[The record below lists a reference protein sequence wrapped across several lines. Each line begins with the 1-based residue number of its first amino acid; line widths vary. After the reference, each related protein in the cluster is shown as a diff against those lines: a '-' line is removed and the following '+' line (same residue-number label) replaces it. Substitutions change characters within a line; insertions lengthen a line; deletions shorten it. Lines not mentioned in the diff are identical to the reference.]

1 MSSVWSIFCQNKGL
15 GQAQGKDVPGLPQW
29 KEAVLILY
37 KQLFGK
43 FLAMLV

>member
-15 GQAQGKDVPGLPQW
+15 GQAQGKDVPSLPQW
-29 KEAVLILY
+29 KEAVIILY